1 MMKTELQAARL
12 ARGWTQ
18 AELMVAMEDAAERLG
33 IELPSR
39 SSLKTQVSMFEN
51 GRRPPGPEY
60 QSLLCEVYEATRHQ
74 LGFELETAPSQLD
87 ALPKL
92 PRPQGPAPTASS
104 EVLGYL
110 KSVFVQ
116 HAQAEPLVGP
126 RFLVPA
132 VQSQVPL
139 IEQLCTDA
147 KGPARG
153 EVLRV
158 GLRYA
163 EFLGWLYQDSGD
175 SQEAMLWTN
184 RALDYAYELDDPTL
198 SAYVFQRRAN
208 IATEAGRAGYAQ
220 GLANAALN
228 YSGKI
233 PSQIEAVA
241 LRARA
246 NAHAELGNASETARA
261 LDEARV
267 LAAKPPGD
275 DDGLAPYVSVEYI
288 DMEAANCAIVLN
300 RPEDAVTALRREP
313 HTVARAPTARPG
325 PLPRS
330 AGHGIRAERG
340 PGGGGQRWHES
351 GVYRAGHRI
360 GEDLGRVDPTANA
373 PRAVQQAGGDC
384 RTQPGR
390 GQYEGHLTR
399 PEESCEPASHDHD
412 N

>member
-1 MMKTELQAARL
+1 MKTELQAARI
-12 ARGWTQ
+12 ARGWSQ
-18 AELMVAMEDAAERLG
+18 AELMDAMEDTAARLG

-51 GRRPPGPEY
+51 GRRVPGPEY
-60 QSLLCEVYEATRHQ
+60 QTLFCEVYEETRQ
-74 LGFELETAPSQLD
+74 RLGFVLESAPSQLD

-92 PRPQGPAPTASS
+92 PSPKGPAPTASP

-139 IEQLCTDA
+139 IEQLCADA
-147 KGPARG
+147 GGPARS

-175 SQEAMLWTN
+175 SREAMLWTN

-198 SAYVFQRRAN
+198 LAYVMHRRAN
-208 IATEAGRAGYAQ
+208 IATEAGRAGYAH
-220 GLANAALN
+220 GLINGALN
-228 YSGKI
+228 FSGRI

-246 NAHAELGNASETARA
+246 NAHAALGNEVETARA
-261 LDEARV
+261 LDQAR
-267 LAAKPPGD
+267 AMASREPDD
-275 DDGLAPYVSVEYI
+275 DDGLAPYVSVAYI
-288 DMEAANCAIVLN
+288 DMEAANCAIALN
-300 RPEDAVTALRREP
+300 RPEGAVKTLEESLTRWPAHQQRDRGLCLARLATAY
-313 HTVARAPTARPG
+313 AQA
-325 PLPRS
+325 
-330 AGHGIRAERG
+330 
-340 PGGGGQRWHES
+340 
-351 GVYRAGHRI
+351 
-360 GEDLGRVDPTANA
+360 EDLEGAVNA
-373 PRAVQQAGGDC
+373 ATQAVSIAQATGSARILAELTRLQTHLEPFRKLVEIAELNRAVGSMKG
-384 RTQPGR
+384 
-390 GQYEGHLTR
+390 
-399 PEESCEPASHDHD
+399 

>member
-1 MMKTELQAARL
+1 MKTELQAARL

-18 AELMVAMEDAAERLG
+18 AELMDAMEDAAERLG

-60 QSLLCEVYEATRHQ
+60 QALFCEVYEATRQ
-74 LGFELETAPSQLD
+74 RLGFELETAPSQLD
-87 ALPKL
+87 SMPKL
-92 PRPQGPAPTASS
+92 PRPQGPAPTASP

-139 IEQLCTDA
+139 IEQLCADA
-147 KGPARG
+147 RGPARG

-208 IATEAGRAGYAQ
+208 IATEAGFAGYAQ
-220 GLANAALN
+220 GLVNAALN
-228 YSGKI
+228 YSGRI

-246 NAHAELGNASETARA
+246 NAHAALGNVSETARA
-261 LDEARV
+261 LEEARTF
-267 LAAKPPGD
+267 ADRAPGE
-275 DDGLAPYVSVEYI
+275 DDGLAPYVSVAYI
-288 DMEAANCAIVLN
+288 DMEAANCAIALEQ
-300 RPEDAVTALRREP
+300 PEDAVRTLEQSLTQWPAEQQRDRGLCLARLATAY
-313 HTVARAPTARPG
+313 A
-325 PLPRS
+325 
-330 AGHGIRAERG
+330 
-340 PGGGGQRWHES
+340 QN
-351 GVYRAGHRI
+351 
-360 GEDLGRVDPTANA
+360 EDLEGAVSAATQAVSIAQATGSARILAELTRLQAHLA
-373 PRAVQQAGGDC
+373 PFRKLVEVAELNRAVGSMKG
-384 RTQPGR
+384 T
-390 GQYEGHLTR
+390 
-399 PEESCEPASHDHD
+399 
-412 N
+412 

>member
-1 MMKTELQAARL
+1 MKTKLQGARVARGWSQTELMDAMADAAARL
-12 ARGWTQ
+12 GF
-18 AELMVAMEDAAERLG
+18 
-33 IELPSR
+33 ELPSR
-39 SSLKTQVSMFEN
+39 SSLKTQLSMFEN

-60 QSLLCEVYEATRHQ
+60 QAIFCEVYEATRLE
-74 LGFELETAPSQLD
+74 LGFALETAPSQLD

-92 PRPQGPAPTASS
+92 PSPRGPAPTASP

-139 IEQLCTDA
+139 IEQLCADA
-147 KGPARG
+147 AGPARS

-208 IATEAGRAGYAQ
+208 IATEAGHAGYAQ
-220 GLANAALN
+220 GLVNAALN
-228 YSGKI
+228 YAGKI
-233 PSQIEAVA
+233 PSQVEAVA

-246 NAHAELGNASETARA
+246 NAHAVLGNASETARA
-261 LDEARV
+261 LDEART
-267 LAAKPPGD
+267 LAGKAPGE
-275 DDGLAPYVSVEYI
+275 DDGLAPYVSVAYI
-288 DMEAANCAIVLN
+288 DMEAANCAIALN
-300 RPEDAVTALRREP
+300 RPEDAVRTLEESLTQWPAQQQRDRGLCLARLATAY
-313 HTVARAPTARPG
+313 A
-325 PLPRS
+325 
-330 AGHGIRAERG
+330 
-340 PGGGGQRWHES
+340 QN
-351 GVYRAGHRI
+351 
-360 GEDLGRVDPTANA
+360 EDLEGAVSAATQAVSIAQTTGSARILAELTRLQTHLEPFRKLVEIAELN
-373 PRAVQQAGGDC
+373 RAVGSMKG
-384 RTQPGR
+384 T
-390 GQYEGHLTR
+390 
-399 PEESCEPASHDHD
+399 
-412 N
+412 

>member
-1 MMKTELQAARL
+1 MKTELQAARL

-300 RPEDAVTALRREP
+300 RPEDAVRTMEESLTRWPAQQQRDRGLCLARLATAY
-313 HTVARAPTARPG
+313 A
-325 PLPRS
+325 
-330 AGHGIRAERG
+330 
-340 PGGGGQRWHES
+340 QN
-351 GVYRAGHRI
+351 
-360 GEDLGRVDPTANA
+360 EDLEGAVDAGMKAVSIAQATGSARILAELTRLQTHLVPFSKLVEIAELN
-373 PRAVQQAGGDC
+373 RAVGSMKG
-384 RTQPGR
+384 T
-390 GQYEGHLTR
+390 
-399 PEESCEPASHDHD
+399 
-412 N
+412 